1 VDYISANS
9 HFLIAE
15 ITGGYSLML
24 PLMIV
29 ASISFAISKRFER
42 HSMDV
47 KELAK
52 RMPLLVIKTQ
62 RTTLDTSSIIQ
73 TDYLT
78 VTPGENLEKLVD
90 LISHSNQ
97 VIFAVVDKD
106 KRLVGVVHFNNI
118 REIIFNTYRVKYTL
132 VKISWQFLLK

>member
-1 VDYISANS
+1 MSANS
-9 HFLIAE
+9 HFPIAE

-52 RMPLLVIKTQ
+52 GHAF
-62 RTTLDTSSIIQ
+62 TS
-73 TDYLT
+73 
-78 VTPGENLEKLVD
+78 N
-90 LISHSNQ
+90 
-97 VIFAVVDKD
+97 KD
-106 KRLVGVVHFNNI
+106 K
-118 REIIFNTYRVKYTL
+118 TY
-132 VKISWQFLLK
+132 LLH

>member
-1 VDYISANS
+1 VDYFMPLTAI
-9 HFLIAE
+9 FLAE

-52 RMPLLVIKTQ
+52 K
-62 RTTLDTSSIIQ
+62 
-73 TDYLT
+73 
-78 VTPGENLEKLVD
+78 
-90 LISHSNQ
+90 H
-97 VIFAVVDKD
+97 A
-106 KRLVGVVHFNNI
+106 
-118 REIIFNTYRVKYTL
+118 
-132 VKISWQFLLK
+132 

>member
-1 VDYISANS
+1 
-9 HFLIAE
+9 
-15 ITGGYSLML
+15 
-24 PLMIV
+24 
-29 ASISFAISKRFER
+29 
-42 HSMDV
+42 
-47 KELAK
+47 
-52 RMPLLVIKTQ
+52 MPLLVIKTQ

>member
-1 VDYISANS
+1 VDYFSANS

-52 RMPLLVIKTQ
+52 RACL
-62 RTTLDTSSIIQ
+62 
-73 TDYLT
+73 Y
-78 VTPGENLEKLVD
+78 
-90 LISHSNQ
+90 
-97 VIFAVVDKD
+97 
-106 KRLVGVVHFNNI
+106 
-118 REIIFNTYRVKYTL
+118 
-132 VKISWQFLLK
+132 

>member
-1 VDYISANS
+1 VDYGLFHSQI
-9 HFLIAE
+9 FLIAE

-52 RMPLLVIKTQ
+52 KGMPLLVIKTQ
-62 RTTLDTSSIIQ
+62 FATLDTSSIIQ

-78 VTPGENLEKLVD
+78 VTPGENLE
-90 LISHSNQ
+90 N
-97 VIFAVVDKD
+97 
-106 KRLVGVVHFNNI
+106 
-118 REIIFNTYRVKYTL
+118 
-132 VKISWQFLLK
+132 

>member
-1 VDYISANS
+1 VDYFMLLHS

-52 RMPLLVIKTQ
+52 KGMPLLVIKT
-62 RTTLDTSSIIQ
+62 RT
-73 TDYLT
+73 YL
-78 VTPGENLEKLVD
+78 L
-90 LISHSNQ
+90 H
-97 VIFAVVDKD
+97 
-106 KRLVGVVHFNNI
+106 
-118 REIIFNTYRVKYTL
+118 
-132 VKISWQFLLK
+132 